1 MSSET
6 RIERIILRESLP
18 DFFREL
24 AHMFENGGGNGM
36 ESIAEF
42 RKMKISI
49 EESSG
54 RIAVQIKFK
63 GAEPAA
69 EHHPEVK
76 TEEKAPR
83 KPLKYK
89 DLKKRMK
96 RSFKAIFTMVHE
108 NRMPDREVVEEFLRQ
123 SELMVSYPGYGDEY
137 YTEYREACDAFTAAF
152 LQGDMKAL
160 HQAFDRIDQAK
171 SHCHNRYK

>member
-54 RIAVQIKFK
+54 RIAVQINFK
-63 GAEPAA
+63 GAEPVA

-76 TEEKAPR
+76 QRKRPPGNPWHIEVDRRAALEESLEVSVEQAASPLEAP
-83 KPLKYK
+83 
-89 DLKKRMK
+89 DADQHHQKKSAGK
-96 RSFKAIFTMVHE
+96 
-108 NRMPDREVVEEFLRQ
+108 
-123 SELMVSYPGYGDEY
+123 
-137 YTEYREACDAFTAAF
+137 
-152 LQGDMKAL
+152 
-160 HQAFDRIDQAK
+160 
-171 SHCHNRYK
+171 